1 MKTRPSG
8 GWKRAFAPLWMTVL
22 PGVMVVSSSHAEVGR
37 SCLPGWQDLSAQQR
51 SKFVLVEQA
60 CDLGTLPAASA
71 QRVADATE
79 LTLSGPVPSSPL
91 IVGDPRAADQLSMYD
106 LAEQRRAR
114 TPVTNTTGAR
124 AVQLA
129 PQVDATAQ
137 RHDID
142 PLLLHAIAY
151 VESRHNSQ
159 AVSRAGA
166 MGLMQVMPATGKR
179 FGAAPSA
186 LHHPSV
192 NLEVSATY
200 LKTLQ
205 GRFGNDLPLVLAAY
219 NAGEGA
225 VERYGRHIPPYAET
239 RDYVR
244 QVLAQYDALRRAAE
258 HLMRKPKSP
267 T

>member
-1 MKTRPSG
+1 MPLCLVASMGMLRVPPAYAGSG
-8 GWKRAFAPLWMTVL
+8 
-22 PGVMVVSSSHAEVGR
+22 S
-37 SCLPGWQDLSAQQR
+37 SCLPGLQSLSAQQR
-51 SKFVLVEQA
+51 SKFVLAEQD
-60 CDLGTLPAASA
+60 CKMGTAPTTAVTGAIGAIGPVDS
-71 QRVADATE
+71 VADATE
-79 LTLSGPVPSSPL
+79 LTLTGAVPSSPL
-91 IVGDPRAADQLSMYD
+91 IVGNPRTADLLSMYD
-106 LAEQRRAR
+106 LAEQQRVRSAAALP
-114 TPVTNTTGAR
+114 TAAR

-129 PQVDATAQ
+129 PQVDAVAQ

-142 PLLLHAIAY
+142 PLLLHAIAH

-179 FGAAPSA
+179 FGASPGA
-186 LHHPSV
+186 LHQSAV

-239 RDYVR
+239 RDYVQR
-244 QVLAQYDALRRAAE
+244 VLAQYESLRRAAQ